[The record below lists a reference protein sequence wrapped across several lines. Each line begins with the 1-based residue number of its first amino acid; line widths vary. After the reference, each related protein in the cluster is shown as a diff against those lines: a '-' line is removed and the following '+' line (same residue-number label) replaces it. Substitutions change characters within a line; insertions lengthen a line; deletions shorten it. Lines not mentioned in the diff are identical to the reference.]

1 MTILDKI
8 IATKREELA
17 AAQAR
22 FPESQLAEQAE
33 KAPPTRSFA
42 AAIQGDDIEVIAEI
56 KKASPSAGVIRE
68 DFDPAF
74 IADSYERGGAAAL
87 SVLTDETHFQ
97 GSLDHL
103 REARA
108 ACSLPVLR
116 KDFTIAPHS
125 LLEARCAG
133 ADAVLLIVAVLDD
146 ALLRDLITLAGELG
160 LAALVEVHDP
170 PEADRALAAGAKILG
185 INNRDLRTFTTDIAQ
200 TEKVLAH
207 LPSREGLTIVS
218 ESGIRSGDDLRRLR
232 DAGVHA
238 ALIGEH
244 LMLDPLPGTALAMML
259 ADSYV

>member
-1 MTILDKI
+1 MTILDQI
-8 IATKREELA
+8 IATKREELQGA
-17 AAQAR
+17 LAR
-22 FPESQLAEQAE
+22 IPESQMAERAA
-33 KAPPTRSFA
+33 KAPPTRDFA
-42 AAIQGDDIEVIAEI
+42 AAIRGEDIEVIAEI

-87 SVLTDETHFQ
+87 SVLTDTTYFQ

-116 KDFTIAPHS
+116 KDFTIAPYN
-125 LLEARCAG
+125 LLEARSAG
-133 ADAVLLIVAVLDD
+133 ADAVLLIVSVLDD
-146 ALLRDLITLAGELG
+146 ALLRDLIALAGELDM
-160 LAALVEVHDP
+160 AALVEVHDP

-200 TEKVLAH
+200 TERVLAH

-232 DAGVHA
+232 DAGVHTV
-238 ALIGEH
+238 LIGEH
-244 LMLDPLPGTALAMML
+244 LMRDPLPGTALALML